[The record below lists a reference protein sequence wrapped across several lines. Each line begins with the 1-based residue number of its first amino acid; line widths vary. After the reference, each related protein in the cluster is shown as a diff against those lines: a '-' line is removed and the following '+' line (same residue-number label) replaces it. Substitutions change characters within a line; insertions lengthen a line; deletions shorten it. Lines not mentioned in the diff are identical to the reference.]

1 MPEGLVMP
9 ERKRYIIGNWKM
21 NTTLE
26 EAEDLLGTVDA
37 STSTVRVGI
46 APPYPWIVPL
56 RERLGGK
63 DIWIGAQHAMP
74 AASGAYTGD
83 VSVAMIAPYVD
94 FVLIGHSEQRQYHP
108 APNGTYG
115 QAVQATFDH
124 GRTAILCV
132 GEQLPERQNGSA
144 TSVVESQL
152 GDGVPS
158 GFQPGRDRL
167 IVAYEPVWAIGTGEA
182 ATTRDAGEMAR
193 FIDQWFVRQFNV
205 APGTVPILYGGSAN
219 AGNAAELLAEPGVD
233 GLLVGSASLDAVN
246 FNGIIAAA
254 QASRD

>member
-1 MPEGLVMP
+1 MPERLVMP

-26 EAEDLLGTVDA
+26 EASDLLGSVD
-37 STSTVRVGI
+37 TSITEARVGI
-46 APPYPWIVPL
+46 APPFPWIVPL
-56 RERLGGK
+56 RERLDGK
-63 DIWIGAQHAMP
+63 DIWIGAQHAVP

-108 APNGTYG
+108 VSTGTFG
-115 QAVQATFDH
+115 QTVQATFDH
-124 GRTAILCV
+124 GRTSILCV
-132 GEQLPERQNGSA
+132 GEQLQERRSGSA
-144 TSVVESQL
+144 KSVVESQL

-167 IVAYEPVWAIGTGEA
+167 IVAYEPVWAIGTGVA
-182 ATTRDAGEMAR
+182 ATSRDAGEMAR
-193 FIDQWFVRQFNV
+193 FIDGWFVRQFDV
-205 APGTVPILYGGSAN
+205 ETGTVPILYGGSAN

-233 GLLVGSASLDAVN
+233 GLLVGSASLDAAS

-254 QASRD
+254 RAGRD